1 MRTVGQAERITM
13 VSEREPI
20 TNRLLLALPP
30 ATLARLTPEME
41 LIQTESG
48 AVIDHVNGLIQ
59 HLYFVNRG
67 IVSMVKVMRDGRS
80 VEVGAIGVE
89 GITDSNALFGVD
101 VAITETMVQVPGSAL
116 KISRTFLSRELER
129 DRDLRRMMERYWRF
143 AFGQLAQTAACNRLH
158 TLEERCC
165 RWLLTSHDSA
175 LADTFPLTH
184 EFLATM
190 LGTTRSSVSLT
201 AKVLHRAGYI
211 DYVRG
216 IITIVDRPGL
226 EETSCE
232 CYAETTT
239 EMNRLFG
246 PETQPGG

>member
-1 MRTVGQAERITM
+1 MD
-13 VSEREPI
+13 EPV

-30 ATLARLTPEME
+30 ATLARLMPEME

-48 AVIDHVNGLIQ
+48 AVIDHVDGLIE

-67 IVSMVKVMRDGRS
+67 IVSLVKVMHDGRS
-80 VEVGAIGVE
+80 VEVGAVGVE

-101 VAITETMVQVPGSAL
+101 VAITETMVQVPGSAF
-116 KISRTFLSRELER
+116 KVSRAFLSRELEN
-129 DRDLRRMMERYWRF
+129 DKALRRMMERYWRF

-201 AKVLHRAGYI
+201 AKVLHRAGCI

-216 IITIVDRPGL
+216 VVTIIDRAGL
-226 EETSCE
+226 EETACE
-232 CYAETTT
+232 CYGETAS
-239 EMNRLFG
+239 EMDRLFG
-246 PETQPGG
+246 PDTQPPR

>member
-1 MRTVGQAERITM
+1 MNLPGDLAM
-13 VSEREPI
+13 VDDIEAIS
-20 TNRLLLALPP
+20 NRLLLALPP
-30 ATLARLTPEME
+30 ATLARLLPEME
-41 LIQTESG
+41 LIQTQSG
-48 AVIDHVNGLIQ
+48 TVIDHVDGLIE

-80 VEVGAIGVE
+80 VEVGAIGLE

-116 KISRTFLSRELER
+116 KVSRTFLSRELER

-184 EFLATM
+184 EFLGTM

-201 AKVLHRAGYI
+201 ARVLHRAGYI

-216 IITIVDRPGL
+216 VVTIVDRAGL

-232 CYAETTT
+232 CYADTAA

-246 PETQPGG
+246 PETEPAG

>member
-1 MRTVGQAERITM
+1 MQD
-13 VSEREPI
+13 EPVN
-20 TNRLLLALPP
+20 NRLLLALPSE
-30 ATLARLTPEME
+30 TLARLKPEME
-41 LIQTESG
+41 LILTESG
-48 AVIDHVNGLIQ
+48 AVIDHVDGVIE

-67 IVSMVKVMRDGRS
+67 IVSLVKVMHDGRS
-80 VEVGAIGVE
+80 VEVGAVGVE
-89 GITDSNALFGVD
+89 GITDSSALFGVD
-101 VAITETMVQVPGSAL
+101 VAITETMVQVPGSAFRV
-116 KISRTFLSRELER
+116 SRAFLSRELEG
-129 DRDLRRMMERYWRF
+129 DRALRRMMERYWRF

-201 AKVLHRAGYI
+201 AKVLHRAGCI
-211 DYVRG
+211 DYIRG
-216 IITIVDRPGL
+216 VVTIVDRAGL
-226 EETSCE
+226 EETACE
-232 CYAETTT
+232 CYAETAI

-246 PETQPGG
+246 PDTQPSR

>member
-1 MRTVGQAERITM
+1 MATEVEA
-13 VSEREPI
+13 I
-20 TNRLLLALPP
+20 TNRLLLALPSS
-30 ATLARLTPEME
+30 TLSRLIPEME
-41 LIQTESG
+41 LIETQSG
-48 AVIDHVNGLIQ
+48 TVIDHVNGLIE

-80 VEVGAIGVE
+80 VEVGAVGIE

-116 KISRTFLSRELER
+116 KISRRFLSDQLEH

-165 RWLLTSHDSA
+165 RWLLTSRDSA

-216 IITIVDRPGL
+216 VVTIADRAGL

-232 CYAETTT
+232 CYAETAA

-246 PETQPGG
+246 PETEPVG

>member
-1 MRTVGQAERITM
+1 MP
-13 VSEREPI
+13 SEPI
-20 TNRLLLALPP
+20 NNRLLLALPP
-30 ATLARLTPEME
+30 ETLGRLKPEME
-41 LIQTESG
+41 LIPTESG
-48 AVIDHVNGLIQ
+48 AVIDHVDGLIE

-67 IVSMVKVMRDGRS
+67 IVSLVKVMHDGRS
-80 VEVGAIGVE
+80 VEVGAVGVE

-101 VAITETMVQVPGSAL
+101 VAITETMVQVPGSAF
-116 KISRTFLSRELER
+116 KVSRAFLSRELEN
-129 DRDLRRMMERYWRF
+129 DKALRRMMERYWRF

-201 AKVLHRAGYI
+201 AKVLHRAGCI
-211 DYVRG
+211 DYTRG
-216 IITIVDRPGL
+216 IVTIVDRAGL
-226 EETSCE
+226 EETACE
-232 CYAETTT
+232 CYAETAI

-246 PETQPGG
+246 PDTQPPR

>member
-1 MRTVGQAERITM
+1 MLN
-13 VSEREPI
+13 EPI
-20 TNRLLLALPP
+20 NNRLLLALPP
-30 ATLARLTPEME
+30 DTLARLMPQLD

-48 AVIDHVNGLIQ
+48 AVIDHVDGIIE

-67 IVSMVKVMRDGRS
+67 IVSLVKVMRDGRC
-80 VEVGAIGVE
+80 VEVGAIGLE

-101 VAITETMVQVPGSAL
+101 VAITETMVQVPGSAFR
-116 KISRTFLSRELER
+116 INRAFLGRELEN
-129 DRDLRRMMERYWRF
+129 DRALRRMMERYWRF

-165 RWLLTSHDSA
+165 RWLLTSHDNA

-201 AKVLHRAGYI
+201 AKLLHRAGYI

-216 IITIVDRPGL
+216 VVTICDRAGL
-226 EETSCE
+226 EETACE
-232 CYAETTT
+232 CYGETAI

-246 PETQPGG
+246 PDTQP

>member
-1 MRTVGQAERITM
+1 MGSIA
-13 VSEREPI
+13 EPI

-30 ATLARLTPEME
+30 ATLDRLTPQME
-41 LIQTESG
+41 LIQTQSG
-48 AVIDHVNGLIQ
+48 AVIDHVNGVIQ

-80 VEVGAIGVE
+80 VEVGAVGIE

-116 KISRTFLSRELER
+116 KVSRAFLSQELEQ
-129 DRDLRRMMERYWRF
+129 DRALRRMMERYWRF

-175 LADTFPLTH
+175 LSDNYPLTH

-201 AKVLHRAGYI
+201 AKVLQRAGYI

-216 IITIVDRPGL
+216 IVTIIDRPGL
-226 EETSCE
+226 EDTACE
-232 CYAETTT
+232 CYVETAA

-246 PETQPGG
+246 PETDPRV

>member
-1 MRTVGQAERITM
+1 MLN
-13 VSEREPI
+13 EPI
-20 TNRLLLALPP
+20 NNRLLLALPSE
-30 ATLARLTPEME
+30 TLARLMPE
-41 LIQTESG
+41 LDFIQTVSG
-48 AVIDHVNGLIQ
+48 AVIDHVDGVIE

-67 IVSMVKVMRDGRS
+67 IVSLVKVMRDGRS
-80 VEVGAIGVE
+80 VEVGAIGLE

-101 VAITETMVQVPGSAL
+101 VAITETMVQVPGSAFR
-116 KISRTFLSRELER
+116 ISRAFLGRELES
-129 DRDLRRMMERYWRF
+129 DRALRRMMERYWRF

-165 RWLLTSHDSA
+165 RWLLTSHDNA

-201 AKVLHRAGYI
+201 AKLLHRAGYI

-216 IITIVDRPGL
+216 VVTICDRAGL
-226 EETSCE
+226 EETACE
-232 CYAETTT
+232 CYGETAI

-246 PETQPGG
+246 PDTEPTP